1 MSLLKYRMPMACA
14 VALTLLAAAPADAQT
29 VTRVDIERLEVLS
42 NEVALDVED
51 ALRRDNSL
59 GNAQFEMLREEV
71 IYLKV
76 KQRKGERIT
85 RAQYNKVRSDL
96 LELQSRA
103 RAVASGV
110 RGGVAGSGTRDTRDT
125 RGTTGTS
132 GVYRDRGGR
141 MAGEVPSGTEM
152 DVRLSQPLS
161 SETAQVEQ
169 RFEAVTAADVYE
181 DNRVLIPAGSRV
193 RGVVSSV
200 DSASRTDRRGS
211 MTLAFDQI
219 TINGRTHEM
228 RGTLTEVLQADKD
241 NEVAKIGGGAGVGAI
256 IGGIIGGIKG
266 AILGAV
272 IGAGGTIA
280 ATEGSDVKL
289 EEGTILRLKLDQP
302 LRVGR

>member
-1 MSLLKYRMPMACA
+1 MSLLKYRMPMAFA

-29 VTRVDIERLEVLS
+29 VTRADIERLEVLS

-51 ALRRDNSL
+51 ALRRNNAL
-59 GNAQFEMLREEV
+59 GNTEFEMLREEV

-76 KQRKGERIT
+76 KQRKNERIT
-85 RAQYNKVRSDL
+85 RAQYNDVRSRL
-96 LELQSRA
+96 LSLQSRA
-103 RAVASGV
+103 RAQAGGIS
-110 RGGVAGSGTRDTRDT
+110 GGVAGSGTR
-125 RGTTGTS
+125 GTG
-132 GVYRDRGGR
+132 GVYRERAGR
-141 MAGEVPSGTEM
+141 IRGEVPSGTEI

-169 RFEAVTAADVYE
+169 RFEAVTAADIFE
-181 DNRVLIPAGSRV
+181 EGQLLIPAGSRV

-219 TINGRTHEM
+219 TINGRQHEM
-228 RGTLTEVLQADKD
+228 RGTLTQVLEADKD

-256 IGGIIGGIKG
+256 IGGIIGGLKG
-266 AILGAV
+266 AIIGAV

-280 ATEGSDVKL
+280 ATEGSDIKL
-289 EEGTILRLKLDQP
+289 EEGTILRLRLEQP
-302 LRVGR
+302 LRVR

>member
-1 MSLLKYRMPMACA
+1 MSLLKYRMPMAFA

-29 VTRVDIERLEVLS
+29 VTRADIERLEVLS
-42 NEVALDVED
+42 NEVSLDVED

-85 RAQYNKVRSDL
+85 RAQYNQVRNDL
-96 LELQSRA
+96 LSLQSRA

-110 RGGVAGSGTRDTRDT
+110 RGGVAGSGTRDTR
-125 RGTTGTS
+125 GTS

-228 RGTLTEVLQADKD
+228 RGTLMQVLEADKD

-256 IGGIIGGIKG
+256 IGGIIGGLKG

-289 EEGTILRLKLDQP
+289 EEGTILRLKLEQP
-302 LRVGR
+302 LRVQR

>member
-1 MSLLKYRMPMACA
+1 MRLLNYRLPLMFAA
-14 VALTLLAAAPADAQT
+14 ALTLLAAAPADAQT
-29 VTRVDIERLEVLS
+29 VTRADIERLEVLS
-42 NEVALDVED
+42 NDVSMDVD
-51 ALRRDNSL
+51 AAMQRNASL
-59 GNAQFEMLREEV
+59 GNSEFEMLREEV

-85 RAQYNKVRSDL
+85 RAQYNDVRNRLQS
-96 LELQSRA
+96 LQSRA
-103 RAVASGV
+103 RAAASGIS
-110 RGGVAGSGTRDTRDT
+110 GGIAGS
-125 RGTTGTS
+125 RGTAG
-132 GVYRDRGGR
+132 RDRDRAGR
-141 MAGEVPSGTEM
+141 VAGEVPAGTEM

-161 SETAQVEQ
+161 SETATVEQ
-169 RFEAVTAADVYE
+169 RFEATTAADVYE
-181 DNRVLIPAGSRV
+181 DNRLLIPAGSRV

-219 TINGRTHEM
+219 TINGRNYAM
-228 RGTLTEVLQADKD
+228 RGTLTQVLEADKD

-256 IGGIIGGIKG
+256 IGGIIGGLKG

-289 EEGTILRLKLDQP
+289 EEGTILRLRLEEP
-302 LRVGR
+302 LRVR

>member
-1 MSLLKYRMPMACA
+1 MSLLKYRMPMAFA

-29 VTRVDIERLEVLS
+29 VTRADIERLEVLS
-42 NEVALDVED
+42 NEVSLDVED

-59 GNAQFEMLREEV
+59 GNTQFEMLREEV

-85 RAQYNKVRSDL
+85 RAQYNQVRSQL
-96 LELQSRA
+96 LSLQSRA
-103 RAVASGV
+103 RAVASGIS
-110 RGGVAGSGTRDTRDT
+110 GGVAGTATR
-125 RGTTGTS
+125 GTS

-141 MAGEVPSGTEM
+141 MAGEVPSGTEI

-161 SETAQVEQ
+161 SETATVEQ

-228 RGTLTEVLQADKD
+228 RGTLTQVLEADKD

-256 IGGIIGGIKG
+256 IGGIIGGLKG
-266 AILGAV
+266 AIIGAV

-289 EEGTILRLKLDQP
+289 EEGTILRLRLEQP
-302 LRVGR
+302 LRVQRY